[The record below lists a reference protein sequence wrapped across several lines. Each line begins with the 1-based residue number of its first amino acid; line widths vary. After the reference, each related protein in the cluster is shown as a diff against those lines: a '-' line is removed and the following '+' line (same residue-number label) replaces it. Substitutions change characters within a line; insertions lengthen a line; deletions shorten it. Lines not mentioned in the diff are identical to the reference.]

1 MIDLGLILTA
11 HDKFWIVVRFDG
23 RNPPAS
29 FYIPPPRVLTSFP
42 ESLCLRWRDKQRS
55 WVEVSSNL
63 AVNDIWDEVGYTS
76 LPPSFTFLVQPPGP
90 SCLRSISHHSAQ
102 QIIDDESNILCL
114 IVISFFFQA
123 WIWEA
128 HRVWN
133 DGNMLSGK
141 RVTYWTRGTKLTQG
155 SLLTTVNPGLICGI
169 LNSGKMEQ
177 VNVNWTR
184 LTCICCIILCGQS
197 SFNLSEIV

>member
-1 MIDLGLILTA
+1 M
-11 HDKFWIVVRFDG
+11 RFDG

-102 QIIDDESNILCL
+102 QIINDESNILLL
-114 IVISFFFQA
+114 IVISFFFFRP
-123 WIWEA
+123 EFE
-128 HRVWN
+128 
-133 DGNMLSGK
+133 
-141 RVTYWTRGTKLTQG
+141 KLTG
-155 SLLTTVNPGLICGI
+155 SEMMETCYLVNELLIGPE
-169 LNSGKMEQ
+169 EQ
-177 VNVNWTR
+177 
-184 LTCICCIILCGQS
+184 S
-197 SFNLSEIV
+197 